1 MSELQLLPTKQETIH
16 SWDNVQGNPFRWK
29 PELSMMLLPE
39 GITKF
44 IKIQLKGM
52 TRKGDCEA
60 LIKFDKSYV
69 IEYLIKHFFE
79 PLKIQDWNFAV
90 TIIREAYDIYMQRL
104 GIAETSTDD
113 WHREICKLAGI
124 DPNKAM
130 NTYNRTE
137 LDAYRRIAELGE

>member
-1 MSELQLLPTKQETIH
+1 MSEIQLLPTKEETIH

-29 PELSMMLLPE
+29 PEPSMMLLPE
-39 GITKF
+39 GINKL
-44 IKIQLKGM
+44 IKIQLKKM

-104 GIAETSTDD
+104 GIAETSTLD
-113 WHREICKLAGI
+113 WHNEICELAGI
-124 DPNKAM
+124 DPNKNMA
-130 NTYNRTE
+130 TYNRTE